1 MKKYN
6 IAVVGVGAV
15 GIEMLRCLR
24 QRNFPIGELRV
35 FARSARDI
43 EVDGQKYSVKAI
55 SSEGFDG
62 IDIALFAGT
71 EGEKGAAVT
80 YASEALKRGA
90 VVIDNGADFRMDPG
104 VPLVVP
110 EVNAKD
116 VNPIRNWFLL
126 KSQRPQGHGLA
137 SYGQSQRPQGHGLAS
152 YGQSQRPEGHGL
164 ASYGQSQ
171 RPEGHG
177 LASYGQSHKGIIAN
191 PNCSTIQLVVALW
204 PIYKRA
210 GIKRLIVTTLQ
221 ASSGAGRLA
230 VEQLKE
236 EISQIVSSEFK
247 DVQAKV
253 QNKTL
258 PQQLGFNVYPQIG
271 SFTECDYT
279 TEEWKLVKETHKIMH
294 DKKIKVSATCVRVPV
309 RTGHSES
316 VYIETVKPIEPDK
329 ARDILSRAPGVIVID
344 EPKNNLYPMPKDIE
358 GKDEVFVGRVRP
370 DPFTKNGLWLWIVSD
385 NLRKGAA
392 LNAVQIAELLIK

>member
-6 IAVVGVGAV
+6 IAVIGVGAV

-24 QRNFPIGELRV
+24 QRNFPIAELRV
-35 FARSARDI
+35 FARSAREI
-43 EVDGQKYSVKAI
+43 EVDGQKYSVNVI
-55 SSEGFDG
+55 SPEGFQG

-90 VVIDNGADFRMDPG
+90 VVIDNGADFRMDPK

-116 VNPIRNWFLL
+116 V
-126 KSQRPQGHGLA
+126 KK
-137 SYGQSQRPQGHGLAS
+137 
-152 YGQSQRPEGHGL
+152 
-164 ASYGQSQ
+164 
-171 RPEGHG
+171 
-177 LASYGQSHKGIIAN
+177 HKGIIAN

-204 PIYKRA
+204 PIYKKA
-210 GIKRLIVTTLQ
+210 GIKRLVVTTLQ
-221 ASSGAGRLA
+221 ASSGAGRSA

-236 EISQIVSSEFK
+236 ELSQIAAGEYK
-247 DVQAKV
+247 DVQAQV
-253 QNKTL
+253 QNKSL
-258 PQQLGFNVYPQIG
+258 PQQLGYNVFPHIG
-271 SFTECDYT
+271 GFGEFDYT
-279 TEEWKLVKETHKIMH
+279 TEEWKLVKETRKIMH
-294 DKKIKVSATCVRVPV
+294 DDRIKISATCVRVPV

-316 VYIETVKPIEPDK
+316 VYVETVKPLEPDK
-329 ARDILSRAPGVIVID
+329 AKDILSQAPGVIVID
-344 EPKNNLYPMPKDIE
+344 EPKSNLYPMPKDTE
-358 GKDEVFVGRVRP
+358 GKDEVFVGRIRR
-370 DPFTKNGLWLWIVSD
+370 DPFIKNGLWLWIVSD